1 MSDPVLHLIAGPKGA
16 GKSTFYDEVLRPA
29 THLEFINA
37 DIIAALRWP
46 GAETEHG
53 YEAAQL
59 AASDRSERIQN
70 RRSFATETVF
80 SHKSKVDL
88 LKEATHASY
97 RVTLLWCSCP
107 KRSRWR
113 RVVNRVANGGQTS
126 RRQRCASVSAAYGH
140 TSLKRSISST
150 KLASRTTAKRRAH
163 SASSRSTSTGARP
176 AHRAGHPGRRT
187 TSAAPATDR
196 RGSDRRRSRGGSAAP
211 VLGVRPRSTWVF
223 RRPDDAGSGVLVF
236 AAQTQC
242 AWVLVLVGDAPG
254 LAEPLP
260 GGSTTCRAGPLE
272 KDRPSAANPNSPRC
286 FPNVRPG

>member
-1 MSDPVLHLIAGPKGA
+1 VSDPVLHLIAGPKGA

-113 RVVNRVANGGQTS
+113 GW
-126 RRQRCASVSAAYGH
+126 
-140 TSLKRSISST
+140 ST
-150 KLASRTTAKRRAH
+150 GSRTGVRHPGGK
-163 SASSRSTSTGARP
+163 GARAFQP
-176 AHRAGHPGRRT
+176 PMVT
-187 TSAAPATDR
+187 
-196 RGSDRRRSRGGSAAP
+196 
-211 VLGVRPRSTWVF
+211 PR
-223 RRPDDAGSGVLVF
+223 
-236 AAQTQC
+236 
-242 AWVLVLVGDAPG
+242 
-254 LAEPLP
+254 
-260 GGSTTCRAGPLE
+260 
-272 KDRPSAANPNSPRC
+272 
-286 FPNVRPG
+286 